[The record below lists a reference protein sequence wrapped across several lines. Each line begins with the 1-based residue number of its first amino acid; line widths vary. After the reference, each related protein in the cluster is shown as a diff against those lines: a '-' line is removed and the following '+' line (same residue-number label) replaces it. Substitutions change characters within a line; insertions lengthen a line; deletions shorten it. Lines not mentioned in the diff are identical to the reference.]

1 MFIKCSNKSIPI
13 PFPLILLP
21 ISHSSL
27 SISPSPT
34 SKFNLFPYLDPAG
47 AGTTASTV
55 AGSRAIAAKAVLLDP
70 TSWLLKYIWLSTFN
84 KKKQFKNEWEFFNF
98 KSSHIKNYYRM
109 IQLCDQSSKIL
120 DNRLPEA
127 TGIFRLAS
135 KSIKFH
141 VNDGVRAWW
150 QT

>member
-27 SISPSPT
+27 PISPSPT

-84 KKKQFKNEWEFFNF
+84 KINSLKMNE
-98 KSSHIKNYYRM
+98 SSLILKAHT
-109 IQLCDQSSKIL
+109 SKIIIRWYSYVIRAL
-120 DNRLPEA
+120 KFWS
-127 TGIFRLAS
+127 TGCQRQLEFLR
-135 KSIKFH
+135 
-141 VNDGVRAWW
+141 W
-150 QT
+150 QARV